1 MPRNANK
8 DKLSNY
14 SIKFDAGSSD
24 EIVTTFLGTGQTEIS
39 ISAWINLD
47 SIGSAQT
54 IFGTVWASSTALTF
68 DVDDTGKLRLFFRSG
83 GNPSPGLL
91 LANTVLSA
99 STWYHAAVT
108 LTPNGSNMDCAFYL
122 NGVIDNTTGAPQ
134 AYGQGDTAIASSG
147 TGYNIGSTALYLG
160 ASYNF
165 FNGKIGQLSVFDYVL
180 SSTQITYL
188 NNLNNPMAI
197 TGAEPVA
204 YWPLGDNSNPTANAG
219 YPNISVG
226 ADSVFDF
233 NGSQAID
240 VPAVDLG
247 VNGSI
252 SIWFNP
258 ETGGVADF
266 VLVGEGSQGFDYV
279 IRRSSGVFII
289 WIGSTFYQFAGFGS
303 NVVTG
308 GWNFLVLTKSA
319 GNVNLYLKNSN
330 GEFSVSR
337 TESNWASA
345 SLKFDRIGART
356 ITPINLG
363 FQGEISNFQAW
374 DSVLLSTEITT
385 LYNNGQP
392 LITGAQPQATNLKA
406 WYKLNQ
412 HDSYWDLGGNGK
424 WTFNNAAIN

>member
-1 MPRNANK
+1 MPRNANQSK
-8 DKLSNY
+8 SSNY
-14 SIKFDAGSSD
+14 SMDFD
-24 EIVTTFLGTGQTEIS
+24 GTNDVINCGLNAPFNAASTNFS
-39 ISAWINLD
+39 ISLWCKSPNSFTDSGNLVESRLSYANPD
-47 SIGSAQT
+47 GIAIEFVTNTMYFRKSGSTFGKT
-54 IFGTVWASSTALTF
+54 ITEWGLNNTNWNHIVYTYDLTLAGN
-68 DVDDTGKLRLFFRSG
+68 VDKIF
-83 GNPSPGLL
+83 
-91 LANTVLSA
+91 V
-99 STWYHAAVT
+99 YI
-108 LTPNGSNMDCAFYL
+108 
-122 NGVIDNTTGAPQ
+122 NGVFLSSAPQ
-134 AYGQGDTAIASSG
+134 AATSQPASTGDFT
-147 TGYNIGSTALYLG
+147 IGDGLRG
-160 ASYNF
+160 N
-165 FNGKIGQLSVFDYVL
+165 FNGSIDQVSVFDYTLSASQVATL
-180 SSTQITYL
+180 YGSSSTGIG
-188 NNLNNPMAI
+188 NPMSLSPK
-197 TGAEPVA
+197 PVT
-204 YWPLGDNSNPTANAG
+204 YYPLGDNSNPIANAG

-233 NGSQAID
+233 DGSQAVD

-279 IRRSSGVFII
+279 VRRSSGVFII

-308 GWNFLVLTKSA
+308 GWNFFVLTKSA

-374 DSVLLSTEITT
+374 DSVLLPTEITT

-392 LITGAQPQATNLKA
+392 LITGPQPQAANLQV